1 MNIIGII
8 PARSG
13 SKGVPNKNLRLVGNI
28 SLLGKTIL
36 SAQKSKKLNEFFVST
51 DSREYIKEA
60 EKYNAKPP
68 FLRPKELASDTAPT
82 WQTLLHTVRWYE
94 NKSEKKVDAVVT
106 LQPTTPFRSG
116 EDIDKAIEIFSNHQP
131 QSNCLISVCKEKE
144 KHPLTLYYS
153 NGNQSLTTFIKNK
166 NQNIRRQKFPDIFW
180 RNGAIYIT
188 RIDLLQNEKKV
199 ISDTPLFYEMP
210 RDRSSNIDTL
220 LDLDIANLIN
230 ERYESSNN

>member
-51 DSREYIKEA
+51 DSREYIREA

-82 WQTLLHTVRWYE
+82 WQTLLHTVNEECPISLFFKCATSDRI
-94 NKSEKKVDAVVT
+94 SV
-106 LQPTTPFRSG
+106 
-116 EDIDKAIEIFSNHQP
+116 KAIGSTPANGSSKRIYFGFTAKHLAISTRRRSPPDNEIADA
-131 QSNCLISVCKEKE
+131 CLIWEIENSASKA
-144 KHPLTLYYS
+144 S
-153 NGNQSLTTFIKNK
+153 NSFL
-166 NQNIRRQKFPDIFW
+166 
-180 RNGAIYIT
+180 
-188 RIDLLQNEKKV
+188 
-199 ISDTPLFYEMP
+199 
-210 RDRSSNIDTL
+210 RS
-220 LDLDIANLIN
+220 A
-230 ERYESSNN
+230 